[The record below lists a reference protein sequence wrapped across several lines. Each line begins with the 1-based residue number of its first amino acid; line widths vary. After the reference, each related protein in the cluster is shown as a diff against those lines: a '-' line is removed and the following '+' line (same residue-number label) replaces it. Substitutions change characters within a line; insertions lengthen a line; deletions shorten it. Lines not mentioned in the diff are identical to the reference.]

1 MDIKSILLNRF
12 GFEQF
17 RAGQEEVIRDV
28 ITNRD
33 TIAILPTGSGKS
45 LCYQLPAYTKNGTV
59 LIVSPLVA
67 LMEDQVAI
75 MKKNGEK
82 RVVAL
87 NSFLSYKDRQRIM
100 TQLELY
106 KFIFVSPEMLM
117 QNNVAEQLKKLSIA
131 FIVVDEAHCIS
142 QWGFDFRPDYLRIG
156 EFLQHLDRP
165 NILALTA
172 TADNQVLQDI
182 MRYLYLERPAIHK
195 HSLDR
200 KNISYSIKQMN
211 SENEKTDWILERTQK
226 TIGPGII
233 YVASRRRA
241 DALALHLKGHG
252 LSISSYHAGME
263 QEDRAFIQEQFI
275 TGEIDWICATTAFG
289 MGIHKN
295 DIRQVIHENMPSTIA
310 GYMQEV
316 GRAGRDGNL
325 SAATLLFTME
335 DIGKTRF
342 IVQNDLP
349 TEAEVRRYFNL
360 IKDGS
365 SKSAAT
371 ELSGISDTGTRIIDY
386 YLERI
391 PIDAAILKIR
401 DQSIEKEK
409 QLQNIFQIINGEN
422 CIRKSLLKFYGE
434 TLTDPPTSCCSVCG
448 MGEDDWL
455 FEIKRGNSTRQ
466 LVNWADRLADL
477 LGNR

>member
-1 MDIKSILLNRF
+1 MDIKSILLNKF

-28 ITNRD
+28 ISNRD

-87 NSFLSYKDRQRIM
+87 NSFLAFKDRQRIM
-100 TQLELY
+100 NQLELY

-117 QNNVAEQLKKLSIA
+117 QNNVAEKFKNINIA

-156 EFLQHLDRP
+156 EFLKQLDRP

-172 TADNQVLQDI
+172 TADTKVLQDI
-182 MRYLYLERPAIHK
+182 VHYLCLESPAIHK

-200 KNISYSIKQMN
+200 KNISYSIKKMN
-211 SENEKTDWILERTQK
+211 SEQEKTAWTLERAKNTK
-226 TIGPGII
+226 APGII
-233 YVASRRRA
+233 YVASRKRA
-241 DALALHLKGHG
+241 DELAFYLKENNV
-252 LSISSYHAGME
+252 SIASYHAGME

-325 SAATLLFTME
+325 SAATLLFTA
-335 DIGKTRF
+335 DDSRKTRF

-349 TEAEVRRYFNL
+349 TEIEVRHYF
-360 IKDGS
+360 DM
-365 SKSAAT
+365 
-371 ELSGISDTGTRIIDY
+371 
-386 YLERI
+386 
-391 PIDAAILKIR
+391 LKAWFI
-401 DQSIEKEK
+401 QE
-409 QLQNIFQIINGEN
+409 
-422 CIRKSLLKFYGE
+422 
-434 TLTDPPTSCCSVCG
+434 
-448 MGEDDWL
+448 
-455 FEIKRGNSTRQ
+455 
-466 LVNWADRLADL
+466 
-477 LGNR
+477 

>member
-1 MDIKSILLNRF
+1 MDIKSILLNKF

-17 RAGQEEVIRDV
+17 RAGQEDVIRDV
-28 ITNRD
+28 ISNRD

-87 NSFLSYKDRQRIM
+87 NSFLRFTDRQRIM
-100 TQLELY
+100 NQLELY

-117 QNNVAEQLKKLSIA
+117 QNNVAEQFNKMEIA

-156 EFLQHLDRP
+156 EFLKQLDRP

-172 TADNQVLQDI
+172 TADTKVLQDI
-182 MRYLYLERPAIHK
+182 VHYLCLERPAVHK

-211 SENEKTDWILERTQK
+211 SEQEKTAWTLERAKNTK
-226 TIGPGII
+226 APGII
-233 YVASRRRA
+233 YVASRKRA
-241 DALALHLKGHG
+241 DELAFYLKEHNI
-252 LSISSYHAGME
+252 SIASYHAGME

-275 TGEIDWICATTAFG
+275 TGEIEWICATTAFG

-325 SAATLLFTME
+325 SAATLLFTVD
-335 DIGKTRF
+335 DIRKTRF

-349 TEAEVRRYFNL
+349 TKIEVRQYYDML
-360 IKDGS
+360 KKGS
-365 SKSAAT
+365 SKSEAT
-371 ELSGISDTGTRIIDY
+371 QFAGISETTTRIIDY
-386 YLERI
+386 YLERMS
-391 PIDAAILKIR
+391 IDSAIQKIKE
-401 DQSIEKEK
+401 QSTEKEN
-409 QLQNIFQIINGEN
+409 QLQNILHIINGEN
-422 CIRKSLLKFYGE
+422 CIRKSLLEFYGE
-434 TLTDPPTSCCSVCG
+434 TLTAHPTSCCSVCG

-455 FEIKRGNSTRQ
+455 FEKKRSNSTRII
-466 LVNWADRLADL
+466 VNWEDRLARL
-477 LGNR
+477 LKS